1 MRDRIRMKKCFL
13 FLYHPFC
20 MVGRWVK
27 VNSDPSLFL
36 SFLLS
41 VTFMSNNRISSLGV
55 TSSLFSSFLILLHS
69 KIGRPFCFSLS
80 LSLACFS
87 GERGLQWAVVISMLF
102 AWAISQ
108 WGFFVGAGAWKCL
121 EQPGQPVVTLLRSY
135 SKISKSV
142 SNKWWWNQIG
152 ITCHTKP

>member
-13 FLYHPFC
+13 FLYHPSC
-20 MVGRWVK
+20 MLGRWVK

-80 LSLACFS
+80 LSLSSLFLWRKGATVGSCYKHAVCMGNLPMRIFCRSWCMKMS
-87 GERGLQWAVVISMLF
+87 GTTRTTSRHLV
-102 AWAISQ
+102 
-108 WGFFVGAGAWKCL
+108 KK
-121 EQPGQPVVTLLRSY
+121 LL
-135 SKISKSV
+135 K
-142 SNKWWWNQIG
+142 N
-152 ITCHTKP
+152 